1 MGHNENR
8 RSSEIH
14 EETKVKEIN
23 KELSKFSLSF
33 QDLPKKTQQY
43 LLKAEDFFIDQL
55 DDMRRALDNLKDI
68 DFTVDSFCKYA
79 GIARSTI
86 YKKNSNGLKAYDA
99 VIYFINSKSSSAD
112 QTRLSM
118 LRDYIRTG
126 TTDQKLMTSLLEKE
140 VERMNLKQ
148 ELEDKNEQIKS
159 LEAQLKAYKK
169 SAENSRK
176 MS

>member
-1 MGHNENR
+1 MHNFWFQIMKQ
-8 RSSEIH
+8 SVI
-14 EETKVKEIN
+14 
-23 KELSKFSLSF
+23 SF
-33 QDLPKKTQQY
+33 HLWFDKH
-43 LLKAEDFFIDQL
+43 
-55 DDMRRALDNLKDI
+55 LKDI
-68 DFTVDSFCKYA
+68 DFTVDSFCKYT

-86 YKKNSNGLKAYDA
+86 SKKNSNGLKAYDA

-126 TTDQKLMTSLLEKE
+126 STDQKLMTSLLEKE

-159 LEAQLKAYKK
+159 LKAYKK

>member
-1 MGHNENR
+1 
-8 RSSEIH
+8 
-14 EETKVKEIN
+14 
-23 KELSKFSLSF
+23 
-33 QDLPKKTQQY
+33 
-43 LLKAEDFFIDQL
+43 
-55 DDMRRALDNLKDI
+55 
-68 DFTVDSFCKYA
+68 
-79 GIARSTI
+79 
-86 YKKNSNGLKAYDA
+86 
-99 VIYFINSKSSSAD
+99 
-112 QTRLSM
+112 M

-169 SAENSRK
+169 SSENSRK